1 MIVVED
7 TMEILQVAQ
16 HADDLDR
23 ASAFYELLLGGP
35 PAARFDPPGLL
46 FFNVGRSR
54 LLLERAAASAL
65 VYLQVDDVAATVE
78 RLRGLQVEIVDPPH
92 IIFSHTDDSLGPAGT
107 DEWLA
112 FIRDSEGN
120 TVGLISHE
128 PRHDP

>member
-1 MIVVED
+1 
-7 TMEILQVAQ
+7 MEILQVAQ

-23 ASAFYELLLGGP
+23 AAAFYEVLLGGP
-35 PAARFDPPGLL
+35 PAARFDPQGLL

-65 VYLQVDDVAATVE
+65 IYYQVDDVAFTIE
-78 RLRGLQVEIVDPPH
+78 RLRNQRVEVIAEPH
-92 IIFSHTDDSLGPAGT
+92 VIFTHTDDTLGPAGT
-107 DEWLA
+107 DEWMA

-120 TVGLISHE
+120 TVGLVSHE